1 MIVQDQQ
8 LTLFPFFFSEGVRV
22 KALRHL
28 DNPADDCHPASRY
41 ASKGEEL
48 VVRRVRTDT
57 SREWYIAVSHPDVT
71 DSSFFVGD
79 DELIFV

>member
-1 MIVQDQQ
+1 MIAEHQQ
-8 LTLFPFFFSEGVRV
+8 LTLFPFLFQEGDRV

-28 DNPADDCHPASRY
+28 DNPAGDCHPASRY

-48 VVRRVRTDT
+48 VVRRINRD
-57 SREWYIAVSHPDVT
+57 SSLDWYIAVSHPEVV
-71 DSSFFVGD
+71 DSSFMAGD